1 MWDIIGW
8 VIWGILTFLGIW
20 GIFVNRRHVK
30 SGRDFNFTGGMVIVF
45 EWIFIV
51 LFLVFDWNKLHIV
64 WSIPIT
70 IFSVPFLVTQKIP
83 FLSHIF
89 IWITRVFWATALMG
103 APARTYQERQIEDRE
118 EEMEEEDNEEE
129 DNEEEEYH
137 VVEQSRLDRYKRIRA
152 LGRELTN
159 QMMEHIPRF
168 VTMQAA
174 KSLDLVGPKGVLV
187 FDSEAEATYLMDRCF
202 YDIKWDG
209 KNLIDHFRE
218 SPDYQRL
225 TKEEQAIVE
234 GMTTA
239 YYSLFEVLRV
249 DPSQGALEVRDLL
262 GESTYTIIDINS
274 SRTATTG
281 YLLAGRIKQV
291 EGIYMT
297 TGAICPF
304 YVEHKANLLAGLEP
318 KRIRGRRKAK
328 RIQRSD
334 YSAYFFKKHR
344 RIKEIQF
351 MSMEEME

>member
-51 LFLVFDWNKLHIV
+51 LFLVFDWSKLHIV
-64 WSIPIT
+64 WSFPIT

-83 FLSHIF
+83 FLSPIF
-89 IWITRVFWATALMG
+89 IWITRVFWETALMG
-103 APARTYQERQIEDRE
+103 APARTYQERQAEDRE
-118 EEMEEEDNEEE
+118 EGSEEENIEEE
-129 DNEEEEYH
+129 GEEESEEEEYH
-137 VVEQSRLDRYKRIRA
+137 VVEQSRLDRYKMIRA

-159 QMMEHIPRF
+159 QMMKHIPRF
-168 VTMQAA
+168 ITMQAA
-174 KSLDLVGPKGVLV
+174 KSLDIVGPKGVLV
-187 FDSEAEATYLMDRCF
+187 FD
-202 YDIKWDG
+202 
-209 KNLIDHFRE
+209 RE

-262 GESTYTIIDINS
+262 GEETYTIIDINS